1 MLKTGLYMNES
12 HSYNGNEM
20 FDKILSTDFPVKDFL
35 RYSSIHIRLVMAMV
49 FNVPRDLEIH
59 DW

>member
-1 MLKTGLYMNES
+1 MSES